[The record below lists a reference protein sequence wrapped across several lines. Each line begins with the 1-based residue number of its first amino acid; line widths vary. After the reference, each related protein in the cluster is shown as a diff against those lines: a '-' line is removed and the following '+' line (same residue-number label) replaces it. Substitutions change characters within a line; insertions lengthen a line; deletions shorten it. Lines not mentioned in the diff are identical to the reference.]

1 MKNQPAIV
9 AVNGSPHAGIGNSS
23 MMIEMLRPTL
33 VQEGF
38 ELEVIHLA
46 ELDIEYC
53 TGCAFCMEK
62 GKCWIDDD
70 YRRVTEKLLAA
81 QGIILASPVYFL
93 GVTGQM
99 KTFFDRSLAFGHK
112 PRPTWKPGLAICVS
126 AGLGET
132 EVAAYL
138 TFLLRTFGAFPVGA
152 LTAIA
157 VGPGGFWGKEAVEA
171 RAADL
176 ARDLARA
183 VKEKRVYPATDRDL
197 RFYQF
202 MASLVQSNKDTVMK
216 HDDKHWREHGF
227 YEGFEAYIRQTP
239 TKVPY
244 DPGIREAWIREMIE
258 EQKSRKK
265 AERGEEK
272 KKAAAPNASAAG
284 NCRELISLMP
294 LAFNPT
300 AAEGL
305 EAVYQFDVSGDE
317 EFTAHLRI
325 AGGACTYREGPADRP
340 NLILKTPAGVWL
352 KISRGEL
359 SGQKAFLEGQ
369 YKAEGDMN
377 LLLKLKNLFSR

>member
-1 MKNQPAIV
+1 MENQPNIV
-9 AVNGSPHAGIGNSS
+9 AVNGSPHAGIGNTS

-46 ELDIEYC
+46 DLDIEYC

-70 YRRVTEKLLAA
+70 HRRVTEKLVAA
-81 QGIILASPVYFL
+81 QGVILASPVYFL
-93 GVTGQM
+93 NVSGQM
-99 KTFFDRSLAFGHK
+99 KTFLDRSLALGHK
-112 PRPTWKPGLAICVS
+112 PRPGWKPGLAISVS

-132 EVAAYL
+132 DVAGYL
-138 TFLLRTFGAFPVGA
+138 AFLLRTFGAFSVGT
-152 LTAIA
+152 LTAMA
-157 VGPGGFWGKEAVEA
+157 VAPGGFLGKAAVEA

-176 ARDLARA
+176 AGDLARA
-183 VKEKRVYPATDRDL
+183 IKENRRYPATDRDL

-202 MASLVQSNKDTVMK
+202 MGSLVQSQKDTVMK

-227 YEGFEAYIRQTP
+227 YKSFEAYIGQTP

-244 DPGIREAWIREMIE
+244 NPEIREAWIKGMIE
-258 EQKSRKK
+258 ERKSRKQAGQGK
-265 AERGEEK
+265 EK
-272 KKAAAPNASAAG
+272 KKSAAPNASTAG
-284 NCRELISLMP
+284 NCRELISRMP
-294 LAFNPT
+294 LAFNP
-300 AAEGL
+300 AAADGL
-305 EAVYQFDVSGDE
+305 DAVYQFDVYGDE

-325 AGGACTYREGPADRP
+325 AGGACTYAEGPADRP
-340 NLILKTPAGVWL
+340 NLILKTPADVWL

-359 SGQKAFLEGQ
+359 DGQKAFLEGR
-369 YKAEGDMN
+369 YKAEGDMT